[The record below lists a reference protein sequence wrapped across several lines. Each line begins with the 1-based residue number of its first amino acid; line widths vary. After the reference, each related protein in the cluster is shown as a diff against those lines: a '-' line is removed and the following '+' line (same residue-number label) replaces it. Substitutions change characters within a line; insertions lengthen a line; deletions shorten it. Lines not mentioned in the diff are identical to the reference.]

1 MTSQPAHLQRLRR
14 TVDCPPCLSRRFVI
28 GFPLPKAFSRKI
40 VKFSLCDTAVH
51 LGQQR
56 IQRPGGEI
64 LFHPLVPVVVLP
76 LVQTNSNLRARVQ
89 RQGADRR
96 FDFSNRARARKSRP
110 GPRAVKAADPA
121 CRAHKATD
129 KVGVG
134 RARPHIRPPPRAPGP
149 SGLPSSD
156 LTPVPGLQAGAPPGA
171 AFAQVPTLSIALP
184 PRCIPKLLADFSYR
198 RPRNPL
204 PPGVQDQKINANCFN
219 TMCYGEYLNEK

>member
-156 LTPVPGLQAGAPPGA
+156 LTPVPGLQAGAPPGV
-171 AFAQVPTLSIALP
+171 AFAHVPTLSEPKAQSLP
-184 PRCIPKLLADFSYR
+184 LAIRPWTLDFASTPAPRPNIF
-198 RPRNPL
+198 
-204 PPGVQDQKINANCFN
+204 PPVRHRACPSDPPDTLVIR
-219 TMCYGEYLNEK
+219 